1 MSAFGRALH
10 CYCRGHRFKFQTGL
24 NLFRPYFHYCLSS
37 FHYCKDCFHI
47 HIFIFSYN
55 NLIYITRISTI
66 LAVAQLKFLKHH
78 NLILGIGASLTCKRR
93 LFQSLSQQ
101 QRREICKLRDKFIS
115 LYLTCAQTS
124 FVFQATVEF
133 NRVTKEFTL
142 NWCGAKFSH

>member
-1 MSAFGRALH
+1 M
-10 CYCRGHRFKFQTGL
+10 
-24 NLFRPYFHYCLSS
+24 
-37 FHYCKDCFHI
+37 
-47 HIFIFSYN
+47 
-55 NLIYITRISTI
+55 
-66 LAVAQLKFLKHH
+66 AQLKFLKHH

-124 FVFQATVEF
+124 FVFKATVEF

-142 NWCGAKFSH
+142 N